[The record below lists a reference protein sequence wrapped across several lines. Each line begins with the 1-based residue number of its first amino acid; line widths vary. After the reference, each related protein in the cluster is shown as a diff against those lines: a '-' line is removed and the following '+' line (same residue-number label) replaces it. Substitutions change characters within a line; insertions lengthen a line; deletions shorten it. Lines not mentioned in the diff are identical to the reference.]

1 MLFVTVPKAH
11 IIIII
16 ITITI
21 IIIIIIMMMMMM
33 MMMVSSVMSR
43 ISPAHGTS
51 VFDLRVTF
59 L

>member
-1 MLFVTVPKAH
+1 MLFVTMPSAH

-21 IIIIIIMMMMMM
+21 IIIIIIMMMM